1 MEDFFAGMR
10 YNKGEWEE
18 LRMKPIA
25 LLYTG
30 GTIGARVTDG
40 AADAAPGGGR
50 LLTEVFRRRHPD
62 SPAVFDEREPLTTL
76 SENMTVEKW
85 NTLLDALRGLEPAAF
100 AGVILTHGTDTLA
113 YTANL
118 LALALEGTALPVI
131 LVSSHTPPTDPAAN
145 GHRHFAAAVQAIA
158 QGHPGGVYAA
168 VSDLADAPESRE
180 VRLIPGERLTQCA
193 GLTDRFG
200 VAPAPPRKAGRG
212 AAAAPAAAACRL
224 RRAGVAL
231 PGIGL
236 PDYRP
241 ARGDAGGASRAVSFR
256 HGLHGGGGHRLSR
269 VRGPLPGRWDAAGPL
284 SRPAGGGGLSLCLGR
299 RIGGRRRPAA
309 AGEHDGE
316 GLRPA
321 ADCLRV
327 IQGQRRGGGV
337 YTGKVR
343 VRRNR
348 RDTIVPAVSRLWG
361 GF

>member
-30 GTIGARVTDG
+30 GTIGARVADG

-50 LLTEVFRRRHPD
+50 LLTEIFRRRHPD
-62 SPAVFDEREPLTTL
+62 SPALFDEREPLTTL

-200 VAPAPPRKAGRG
+200 VAPAPPGKRG
-212 AAAAPAAAACRL
+212 GEPLL
-224 RRAGVAL
+224 RRLPPLAPCVVQVRPYPGLDYRTIAL
-231 PGIGL
+231 PEGTRAVLHGL
-236 PDYRP
+236 YHSGTACMQGEATGFPGFAARCRDAGALLALCPARSEGADYRY
-241 ARGDAGGASRAVSFR
+241 ASAAG
-256 HGLHGGGGHRLSR
+256 LEGGGVL
-269 VRGPLPGRWDAAGPL
+269 PLPGNTMERAYAMLLIACALYKDNDE
-284 SRPAGGGGLSLCLGR
+284 
-299 RIGGRRRPAA
+299 AA
-309 AGEHDGE
+309 AFI
-316 GLRPA
+316 R
-321 ADCLRV
+321 
-327 IQGQRRGGGV
+327 
-337 YTGKVR
+337 K
-343 VRRNR
+343 
-348 RDTIVPAVSRLWG
+348 RL
-361 GF
+361 

>member
-1 MEDFFAGMR
+1 
-10 YNKGEWEE
+10 
-18 LRMKPIA
+18 MKPIA

-131 LVSSHTPPTDPAAN
+131 LVSSHTPPTDPSAN

-180 VRLIPGERLTQCA
+180 VRLIPGERLTQ
-193 GLTDRFG
+193 
-200 VAPAPPRKAGRG
+200 
-212 AAAAPAAAACRL
+212 
-224 RRAGVAL
+224 
-231 PGIGL
+231 
-236 PDYRP
+236 
-241 ARGDAGGASRAVSFR
+241 
-256 HGLHGGGGHRLSR
+256 
-269 VRGPLPGRWDAAGPL
+269 
-284 SRPAGGGGLSLCLGR
+284 
-299 RIGGRRRPAA
+299 
-309 AGEHDGE
+309 
-316 GLRPA
+316 
-321 ADCLRV
+321 
-327 IQGQRRGGGV
+327 
-337 YTGKVR
+337 
-343 VRRNR
+343 
-348 RDTIVPAVSRLWG
+348 
-361 GF
+361 